1 MLSLVPLEAGSL
13 LHNEAR
19 SGRRLK
25 TRVWGTG
32 SQASLSYCD
41 REKQKSITKGS
52 RGMLH
57 GADCFSSAG
66 HTGRCCTCE
75 PVLAT
80 GRLPSQASTN
90 SSEVNLSMGYHFSIA
105 SGGWGSGTR

>member
-1 MLSLVPLEAGSL
+1 
-13 LHNEAR
+13 
-19 SGRRLK
+19 
-25 TRVWGTG
+25 
-32 SQASLSYCD
+32 
-41 REKQKSITKGS
+41 
-52 RGMLH
+52 MLH

-66 HTGRCCTCE
+66 HTGQCCTCE

-105 SGGWGSGTR
+105 SGGWGSGTRRGQGGAGPAVEGRSITRQGLASGALAASDTPYRAFRLRIY